1 MKSKMLHIVWILF
14 FLVACIG
21 ERSEDGGG
29 ESLGSRG
36 KIDVEILVRG
46 ADEHDFVRTAEPMS
60 KIAIIAMMPLFPRRW
75 T

>member
-1 MKSKMLHIVWILF
+1 MFHIVWILF

-46 ADEHDFVRTAEPMS
+46 ADEHDFVLS
-60 KIAIIAMMPLFPRRW
+60 CSMMPLFPRRW

>member
-46 ADEHDFVRTAEPMS
+46 T
-60 KIAIIAMMPLFPRRW
+60 
-75 T
+75 